1 MSTKRI
7 RSKVRRKAEGIIAK
21 GINEEALGKDLFA
34 LKRALRKIGVAYENK
49 KWKLE
54 RVEIVKYLSESFV
67 D

>member
-34 LKRALRKIGVAYENK
+34 LKRALRNIGVSYENK

-54 RVEIVKYLSESFV
+54 RVEIIKYLSESFV